1 MVAGP
6 EAQQLLAFLAGAP
19 GTDSPSSLSQLVSV
33 QGPVLSGPQGALVA
47 VLAQQQV
54 LAPVAP
60 SPAAAATTAAGGN
73 QSVVQFVTSWLLQ
86 LTLPDSRRMLGVEEV
101 WPLLSQ
107 LQQLIVVS
115 SSCLPKALVHVLLRA
130 GVAAVV
136 CGSDPADV
144 AALDAADVAEFFRVF
159 YAEGLWQGMDVLAA
173 LQAAAAA
180 VPTVGDSA
188 YECCQLG

>member
-1 MVAGP
+1 M
-6 EAQQLLAFLAGAP
+6 
-19 GTDSPSSLSQLVSV
+19 
-33 QGPVLSGPQGALVA
+33 
-47 VLAQQQV
+47 
-54 LAPVAP
+54 
-60 SPAAAATTAAGGN
+60 
-73 QSVVQFVTSWLLQ
+73 VQFVTSWLLQ

-136 CGSDPADV
+136 CGSEPVEV